1 MVALVQLTIN
11 LLVNAKE
18 KYYVYYHIV
27 CKITNSILNL

>member
-18 KYYVYYHIV
+18 KYYVYYHI
-27 CKITNSILNL
+27 ITLYVR